1 MKPREIKSHRV
12 GHLNRQFRIFAHN
25 ELDED
30 SPVFYV
36 VERGTDPAL
45 HAEFGSGQL
54 TVEVLLAIVEDRLS
68 MTNAAP
74 YGRRETSIAITK
86 IQEAMMFLQKPIR
99 DIEMDS
105 E

>member
-12 GHLNRQFRIFAHN
+12 GSINRQFRIFAHD
-25 ELDED
+25 EHSED
-30 SPVFYV
+30 SPVVYM
-36 VERGTDPAL
+36 VEKRAVPVFR
-45 HAEFGSGQL
+45 AEFGSGQM
-54 TVEVLLAIVEDRLS
+54 TVETLLAIVEDRLS
-68 MTNAAP
+68 MINSEP